1 MSTPWTDG
9 RHRFNHIAQLF
20 SVGLSMGLAQ
30 SIPLFE
36 IAGDRWRDRRRFVL
50 VAVAVLLALG
60 VATGASRHLA
70 EGNYLLAAAL
80 AGGGS

>member
-1 MSTPWTDG
+1 MTNLPVLT
-9 RHRFNHIAQLF
+9 
-20 SVGLSMGLAQ
+20 
-30 SIPLFE
+30 SIPLLD
-36 IAGDRWRDRRRFVL
+36 IAGDRWRERRRFVL